1 MMSRVVIATIAA
13 LSASCSET
21 TPPSPNGPGAPSTS
35 RAPDPRGIYDLREK
49 CGRDA
54 REWFQHFHAD
64 DVGYP
69 PTTVAVQNEYSNH
82 YNERLNRCYAIWLN
96 AKIVNAPGNKG
107 SATTKAMDL
116 FEVNDNQDLG
126 RLFMTSKSDVPV
138 DCYVGDQ
145 RCGSQKDWEALAAP
159 YMSQ

>member
-1 MMSRVVIATIAA
+1 MMSRLVIATIAA
-13 LSASCSET
+13 LSVSCSET
-21 TPPSPNGPGAPSTS
+21 TPPSPNGPAATSTL
-35 RAPDPRGIYDLREK
+35 RPPDPRVVYDLREK

-69 PTTVAVQNEYSNH
+69 PTTVAIQNEYSNH

-96 AKIVNAPGNKG
+96 AKIINAPGNKG
-107 SATTKAMDL
+107 STKAMDL

-126 RLFMTSKSDVPV
+126 RFFMNSKSDKPV

-145 RCGSQKDWEALAAP
+145 HCDSQQEWQALADP